1 MKHNEF
7 KGVTAV
13 TTRSTNAQVLTF
25 EGNDDE
31 EDFILILD
39 KAPIVKSTCIT
50 PFASVM
56 NIKRTG
62 NEVIALIRNLL
73 KDKIR
78 DFM

>member
-13 TTRSTNAQVLTF
+13 TTRSTNARVLTF

-39 KAPIVKSTCIT
+39 KAPIVKLR
-50 PFASVM
+50 ASHHS
-56 NIKRTG
+56 
-62 NEVIALIRNLL
+62 LQ
-73 KDKIR
+73 
-78 DFM
+78 